1 MTKEKILE
9 KLASIDKQK
18 YGILELGLFGSY
30 AKGTNT
36 LDSDI
41 DVLVKLD
48 GSDSKIKYEKGM
60 YFRFCALEELLQ
72 SLFPNTK
79 IDLIEK
85 GTFNYKFYNSMVREY
100 KEKIKQEILESAIYV

>member
-30 AKGTNT
+30 AKGTDT

-41 DVLVKLD
+41 DIIVKFE
-48 GSDSKIKYEKGM
+48 GASKEKNLKSMLFRM
-60 YFRFCALEELLQ
+60 YDLEELLKTM
-72 SLFPNTK
+72 FPNTK

-85 GTFNYKFYNSMVREY
+85 GTFDYQFHHPKVKEY
-100 KEKIKQEILESAIYV
+100 KEKVKQEILESVIYV

>member
-18 YGILELGLFGSY
+18 LGILELGLFGSY
-30 AKGTNT
+30 AKGTDT

-41 DVLVKLD
+41 DIMVKFE
-48 GSDSKIKYEKGM
+48 GASKEKHLRSMLFRM
-60 YFRFCALEELLQ
+60 YDLEEILK
-72 SLFPNTK
+72 SMFPNTK

-85 GTFNYKFYNSMVREY
+85 GTFDYQFHHPEVKKY
-100 KEKIKQEILESAIYV
+100 KEKVKQEILESIIYV